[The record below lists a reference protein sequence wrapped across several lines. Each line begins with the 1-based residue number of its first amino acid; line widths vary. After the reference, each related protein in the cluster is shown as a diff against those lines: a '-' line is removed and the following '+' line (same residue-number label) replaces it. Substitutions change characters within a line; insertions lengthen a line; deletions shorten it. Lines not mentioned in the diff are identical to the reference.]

1 MISAIAFDYGGV
13 IELSGPKGIKEIMET
28 LGIQNEQWVE
38 VYYSLNHL
46 TNVNNTPWID
56 VVLLT
61 SQKLGA
67 SPDQLVTFKEL
78 LIKNSANKWLNIE
91 LIETIKSLREKYKI
105 ALISN
110 YSTSLRQKL
119 TDYGIINLF
128 DVIIISEEV
137 GFQKPEPGIFIYAC
151 KKLHIP
157 ISELIFIDDTPRSL
171 ENAITIGYTPI
182 LYINNQKL
190 SEDLSLLLK

>member
-1 MISAIAFDYGGV
+1 MISVIAFDYGGV

-28 LGIQNEQWVE
+28 LGIKNEQWVE

-61 SQKLGA
+61 AQKLGA

-78 LIKNSANKWLNIE
+78 LIKNSANKWLNTE
-91 LIETIKSLREKYKI
+91 LIETINGLRGKYKI

-110 YSTSLRQKL
+110 YSASLRQKL
-119 TDYGIINLF
+119 IDHGIIELF
-128 DVIIISEEV
+128 DEIIISEEA
-137 GFQKPEPGIFIYAC
+137 GFQKPEPEIFMYAC
-151 KKLHIP
+151 EKLGIP
-157 ISELIFIDDTPRSL
+157 INELLFIDDMPRSL
-171 ENAITIGYTPI
+171 ENANIIGYTPI
-182 LYINNQKL
+182 LYVNNQKL
-190 SEDLSLLLK
+190 SDDLSILLK